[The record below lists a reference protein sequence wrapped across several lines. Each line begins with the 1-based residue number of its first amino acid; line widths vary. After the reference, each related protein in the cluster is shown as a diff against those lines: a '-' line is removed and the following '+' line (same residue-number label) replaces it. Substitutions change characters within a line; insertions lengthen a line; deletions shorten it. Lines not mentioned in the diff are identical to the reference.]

1 MSETAV
7 LEIIELD
14 DGEIILRP
22 AESEGEPLLRIRF
35 SEEAAGLLRQSRF
48 EVAREMIDHAITR
61 TKLWDGEHD
70 NVAVPG
76 TLH

>member
-7 LEIIELD
+7 LEIVELD

-22 AESEGEPLLRIRF
+22 AESAGEPLLRIRF
-35 SEEAAGLLRQSRF
+35 SEEAAGLLRDSRF

-61 TKLWDGEHD
+61 TKLWDGEHE
-70 NVAVPG
+70 NTTVPG
-76 TLH
+76 TMH

>member
-35 SEEAAGLLRQSRF
+35 SEEAASLLRQSRF

-70 NVAVPG
+70 NAMVPG